1 MDTVYSCIFLIF
13 MWKEMEYEGLKCL
26 QKVRKKFEKS
36 SKKVR
41 KYVVNYMVMKIMFR
55 KCYN

>member
-36 SKKVR
+36 SKKCCELYGNEN
-41 KYVVNYMVMKIMFR
+41 YV
-55 KCYN
+55 